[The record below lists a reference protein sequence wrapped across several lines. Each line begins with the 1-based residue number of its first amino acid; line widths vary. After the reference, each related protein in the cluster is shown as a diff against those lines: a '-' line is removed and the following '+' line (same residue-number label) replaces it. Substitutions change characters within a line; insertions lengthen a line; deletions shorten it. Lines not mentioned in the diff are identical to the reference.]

1 MICYI
6 CANPAEHSIR
16 VHDEIT
22 FSYCDNHISEVVL
35 GISEYALKGSLDKLE
50 KAKAEY
56 NAKGAGTSEFEK
68 CKNIEK
74 YLEGEDF
81 GLEQTL

>member
-6 CANPAEHSIR
+6 CANPAEHSIK
-16 VHDEIT
+16 VHDKIT
-22 FSYCDNHISEVVL
+22 FSYCDEHISEVVL
-35 GISEYALKGSLDKLE
+35 GISEYVLKGSLDKLE
-50 KAKAEY
+50 KAKADY
-56 NAKGAGTSEFEK
+56 HAKGPATSEFAK
-68 CKNIEK
+68 CKNIEQ